1 MLARSLLLIVSCEAA
16 ITAVTQKSYN
26 TYEIVSSTGNNGI
39 TLVDSDGETIASTS
53 AGNTFTVSDAT
64 HYNNVNAASQ
74 DGTSF
79 SVASWHFQLAQT
91 ASCCRAAAVNSK
103 DAASDYQLYT
113 PRMTVAG
120 SQLTVKAR
128 SRAPQLVYVK
138 VTATS
143 GAHSGVLL
151 SGDTSETFAGTGP
164 YERTVALPND
174 FDIITST
181 LHACGLVSDGIE
193 SCTEL
198 TATSGVYVYDTPS
211 PPYPPSLPP
220 SPPVSPSQ
228 PPTPPKPPPLVVE
241 EDDSVSSAVF
251 GVVVGLLAFLLL
263 LILGLIGGVFAFR
276 RMKGPKQSSE
286 TELKQGTTQGAGP
299 DRGQNRDRGLDI
311 EARRR
316 RAVCRPRGIR
326 SELAP
331 PLVMTL
337 MCDVGRAVYV
347 FSVYDVTSKV
357 SPTPWT
363 LRGPP

>member
-26 TYEIVSSTGNNGI
+26 TYDIVSTGNAAI
-39 TLVDSDGETIASTS
+39 TLVDSDGETIASTNDD
-53 AGNTFTVSDAT
+53 NTFTVTDPT

-120 SQLTVKAR
+120 GQLTVEAR

-143 GAHSGVLL
+143 GAYSGVLL
-151 SGDTSETFAGTGP
+151 SGDTSETFAGTGR
-164 YERTVALPND
+164 YTRTVALPND
-174 FDIITST
+174 FDITTST

-198 TATSGVYVYDTPS
+198 TNNVNDSPT

-228 PPTPPKPPPLVVE
+228 PPTPPKPPPSVAAE
-241 EDDSVSSAVF
+241 EDSVSSAVF

-286 TELKQGTTQGAGP
+286 TELKQGTTQGA
-299 DRGQNRDRGLDI
+299 
-311 EARRR
+311 
-316 RAVCRPRGIR
+316 V
-326 SELAP
+326 
-331 PLVMTL
+331 
-337 MCDVGRAVYV
+337 
-347 FSVYDVTSKV
+347 
-357 SPTPWT
+357 
-363 LRGPP
+363 

>member
-39 TLVDSDGETIASTS
+39 TLVDSDGETIVSTS
-53 AGNTFTVSDAT
+53 TGNTFTVSAAM

-79 SVASWHFQLAQT
+79 NVASWHFQLAQT

-120 SQLTVKAR
+120 GQLTVEAR

-143 GAHSGVLL
+143 GAYSGVLL

-164 YERTVALPND
+164 YTRTVDLPND
-174 FDIITST
+174 FDITTST

-198 TATSGVYVYDTPS
+198 TNAVYNSPT

-228 PPTPPKPPPLVVE
+228 PPTPPKPPPSVVE
-241 EDDSVSSAVF
+241 EDDSVSPEVF

-263 LILGLIGGVFAFR
+263 LILGIIGGVFVFR
-276 RMKGPKQSSE
+276 RMKGPKPSSE
-286 TELKQGTTQGAGP
+286 TELKQGTTQGA
-299 DRGQNRDRGLDI
+299 
-311 EARRR
+311 
-316 RAVCRPRGIR
+316 V
-326 SELAP
+326 
-331 PLVMTL
+331 
-337 MCDVGRAVYV
+337 
-347 FSVYDVTSKV
+347 
-357 SPTPWT
+357 
-363 LRGPP
+363 

>member
-26 TYEIVSSTGNNGI
+26 TYEIVSSTGNTGI
-39 TLVDSDGETIASTS
+39 TLVDSDGETIASTN
-53 AGNTFTVSDAT
+53 AGNTFTVSDST

-113 PRMTVAG
+113 PRMTVSANQR
-120 SQLTVKAR
+120 QLTVTAR

-143 GAHSGVLL
+143 GAYSGVLL

-164 YERTVALPND
+164 YERIVALPND
-174 FDIITST
+174 FDITTST

-198 TATSGVYVYDTPS
+198 TNNVNDSPT

-228 PPTPPKPPPLVVE
+228 PPTPPKPPPSVAAE
-241 EDDSVSSAVF
+241 EDSVSSAVF

-286 TELKQGTTQGAGP
+286 TELKQGTTQGA
-299 DRGQNRDRGLDI
+299 
-311 EARRR
+311 
-316 RAVCRPRGIR
+316 V
-326 SELAP
+326 
-331 PLVMTL
+331 
-337 MCDVGRAVYV
+337 
-347 FSVYDVTSKV
+347 
-357 SPTPWT
+357 
-363 LRGPP
+363 